1 MGIGAGVLFIVGMFL
16 PYLDL
21 SGPAQGDMT
30 HTYWELF
37 TRSDVLVFIVT
48 IVAIDCLAIGFLVA
62 PRALAA
68 VAAGLAGLAF
78 GLATPFDLE
87 GLRTTFG
94 IGGWLMMIGA
104 FGMFVGAVLAA
115 SARARGRST

>member
-104 FGMFVGAVLAA
+104 FAMFVGAVLAA